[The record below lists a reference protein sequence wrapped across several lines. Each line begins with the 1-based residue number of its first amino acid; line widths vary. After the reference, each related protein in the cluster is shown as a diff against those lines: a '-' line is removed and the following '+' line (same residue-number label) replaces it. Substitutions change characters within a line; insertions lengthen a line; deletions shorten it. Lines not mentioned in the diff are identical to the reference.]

1 MRVMFPLMNLII
13 TKWLLVYVL
22 ENKHNFYVIH
32 FLSLTVKVTIG
43 KNMEIVSRIK
53 LEIRPFLGGAGEGYP
68 GFFVVGSL
76 FFRIFANRVDFTL
89 LYPPLHSYSIIPF

>member
-32 FLSLTVKVTIG
+32 FLSLTVWDK
-43 KNMEIVSRIK
+43 K
-53 LEIRPFLGGAGEGYP
+53 
-68 GFFVVGSL
+68 GSL
-76 FFRIFANRVDFTL
+76 HVHMYHKGPKFGDEWLNYGHFSPERFGVENHRGQKEILWR
-89 LYPPLHSYSIIPF
+89 

>member
-32 FLSLTVKVTIG
+32 FFSLTVQDHLGEDQHQIHQGVGQEQGLPQRVNFCK
-43 KNMEIVSRIK
+43 K
-53 LEIRPFLGGAGEGYP
+53 LQ
-68 GFFVVGSL
+68 
-76 FFRIFANRVDFTL
+76 
-89 LYPPLHSYSIIPF
+89 

>member
-32 FLSLTVKVTIG
+32 FLSLTVMILLMFPELSFY
-43 KNMEIVSRIK
+43 KNVVHIATYEVGISLDRFLTDDLK
-53 LEIRPFLGGAGEGYP
+53 TYLEI
-68 GFFVVGSL
+68 
-76 FFRIFANRVDFTL
+76 
-89 LYPPLHSYSIIPF
+89 

>member
-32 FLSLTVKVTIG
+32 FLSLTV
-43 KNMEIVSRIK
+43 M
-53 LEIRPFLGGAGEGYP
+53 
-68 GFFVVGSL
+68 
-76 FFRIFANRVDFTL
+76 
-89 LYPPLHSYSIIPF
+89 PLVKRDGISGLSDECSQIYGL